1 MAILVRENTD
11 ANKFFNAAG
20 IAKTEAN
27 SSIIIAISQL
37 TTDLKSYGLWDKMK
51 AIYPF
56 VGGTSG
62 SHSLNL
68 KDPRDADNA
77 FRLFFSGSW
86 IHSSTGATPSTA
98 YAETYLNSSTEL
110 SLNSGSFGVYLNS
123 FVNEKIPMLISDSIN
138 FIGTWVIERMTNTNV
153 DVGFHDGLT
162 SNELGP
168 AQTAGFYQISRN
180 NNTQLFFRTNNV
192 LQTRSVNSTGLVNRT
207 FKLGAFDNNG
217 SFSQFMINQARFF
230 YIGTGLTITEQSNFY
245 TAVQRFQTTL
255 GRQV

>member
-1 MAILVRENTD
+1 MYFVAKPNEEAKAFIQ
-11 ANKFFNAAG
+11 AAG
-20 IAKTEAN
+20 
-27 SSIIIAISQL
+27 L
-37 TTDLKSYGLWDKMK
+37 TDQTQMKAVGTLVFDLKNYNLWDKMK

-56 VGGTSG
+56 VGGTAT
-62 SHSLNL
+62 SHKFNL
-68 KDPRDADNA
+68 KDPRDADSA

-86 IHSSTGATPSTA
+86 THSSTGATPSTA

-123 FVNEKIPMLISDSIN
+123 FVNEKIPMLIYDSIN
-138 FIGTWVIERMTNTNV
+138 FVGTWVIERMVNSNV

-162 SNELGP
+162 SNAPGP
-168 AQTAGFYQISRN
+168 LQSAGFYQISRN
-180 NNTQLFFRTNNV
+180 NNTQLFFRTNNI

-230 YIGTGLTITEQSNFY
+230 YIGTGLTITEQSNLY